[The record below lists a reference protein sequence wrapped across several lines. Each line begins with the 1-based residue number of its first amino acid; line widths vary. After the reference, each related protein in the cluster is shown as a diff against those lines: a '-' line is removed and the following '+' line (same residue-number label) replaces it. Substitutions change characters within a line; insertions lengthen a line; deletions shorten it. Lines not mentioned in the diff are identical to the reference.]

1 MQVYIIQSAICKIPY
16 NLVLVKKFFFWI
28 LVWSLKRKGW
38 YVMIMCFPK
47 STSKWFFGGSQT
59 HWGSDHCREKIKVL
73 KDSKCIYQDPL
84 VYWLDSKDSVIST
97 IILFAIVY
105 YEELY
110 FLYFKRAL
118 VFNSQDLE
126 CEFWIIITGYSTLC
140 FQILV
145 KHSTS
150 RIK

>member
-1 MQVYIIQSAICKIPY
+1 M
-16 NLVLVKKFFFWI
+16 VKKFFIWI
-28 LVWSLKRKGW
+28 LFWSLKRKGW

-47 STSKWFFGGSQT
+47 STSKWFLVV
-59 HWGSDHCREKIKVL
+59 RRPIEVAIIVEKMFATSMY
-73 KDSKCIYQDPL
+73 SKCIYQDPF

-145 KHSTS
+145 KHSAS

>member
-1 MQVYIIQSAICKIPY
+1 MSWSCVSPNQLVNDFLVVRRPIEVAIIVEKMFA
-16 NLVLVKKFFFWI
+16 
-28 LVWSLKRKGW
+28 
-38 YVMIMCFPK
+38 
-47 STSKWFFGGSQT
+47 TSMY
-59 HWGSDHCREKIKVL
+59 
-73 KDSKCIYQDPL
+73 SKCIYQDQF

-150 RIK
+150 RIKYSSLKNLENWN

>member
-1 MQVYIIQSAICKIPY
+1 MSWSCVSPNQLVNDFLVVRRPIEVAIIVEKMFA
-16 NLVLVKKFFFWI
+16 
-28 LVWSLKRKGW
+28 
-38 YVMIMCFPK
+38 
-47 STSKWFFGGSQT
+47 TSMY
-59 HWGSDHCREKIKVL
+59 
-73 KDSKCIYQDPL
+73 SKCIYQDPF

-105 YEELY
+105 YGELF

-150 RIK
+150 RIKYSSLKNLENWN

>member
-16 NLVLVKKFFFWI
+16 NLVLVKKFFIWI

-47 STSKWFFGGSQT
+47 STSKWFFGG
-59 HWGSDHCREKIKVL
+59 KIKVL

>member
-1 MQVYIIQSAICKIPY
+1 M
-16 NLVLVKKFFFWI
+16 VKKFFIWI
-28 LVWSLKRKGW
+28 LFWSLKRKGW

-59 HWGSDHCREKIKVL
+59 HWGSDHCRENVFFSTMIATSMY
-73 KDSKCIYQDPL
+73 SKCIYQDPF

-105 YEELY
+105 YEEMY

>member
-1 MQVYIIQSAICKIPY
+1 MSWSCVSPNQLVNDFLVVRRPIEVAII
-16 NLVLVKKFFFWI
+16 VKKMFA
-28 LVWSLKRKGW
+28 
-38 YVMIMCFPK
+38 
-47 STSKWFFGGSQT
+47 TSMY
-59 HWGSDHCREKIKVL
+59 
-73 KDSKCIYQDPL
+73 SKCIYQDPF

-110 FLYFKRAL
+110 FLYFKRAF

-150 RIK
+150 RIKYSSLKNLENWN

>member
-1 MQVYIIQSAICKIPY
+1 MSWSRVSPNQLVNDFLVVRRPIEVAIIVEKMFA
-16 NLVLVKKFFFWI
+16 
-28 LVWSLKRKGW
+28 
-38 YVMIMCFPK
+38 
-47 STSKWFFGGSQT
+47 TSMY
-59 HWGSDHCREKIKVL
+59 
-73 KDSKCIYQDPL
+73 SKCIYQDQF

-150 RIK
+150 RIKYSSLKNLENWN

>member
-1 MQVYIIQSAICKIPY
+1 MSWSCVSPNQLVNDFLVVRRPIEVAIIVEKMFA
-16 NLVLVKKFFFWI
+16 
-28 LVWSLKRKGW
+28 
-38 YVMIMCFPK
+38 
-47 STSKWFFGGSQT
+47 TSMY
-59 HWGSDHCREKIKVL
+59 
-73 KDSKCIYQDPL
+73 SKCIYQDQF

-110 FLYFKRAL
+110 FFKRAL

>member
-1 MQVYIIQSAICKIPY
+1 M
-16 NLVLVKKFFFWI
+16 VKKFFIWI
-28 LVWSLKRKGW
+28 LFWSLKRKGW

-47 STSKWFFGGSQT
+47 STSKWFLVV
-59 HWGSDHCREKIKVL
+59 RRPIEVAIIVEKMFATSMY
-73 KDSKCIYQDPL
+73 SKCIYQDPF

>member
-1 MQVYIIQSAICKIPY
+1 MSWSRVSPNQLVNDFLVVRRPIEVAIIVEKMFA
-16 NLVLVKKFFFWI
+16 
-28 LVWSLKRKGW
+28 
-38 YVMIMCFPK
+38 
-47 STSKWFFGGSQT
+47 TSMY
-59 HWGSDHCREKIKVL
+59 
-73 KDSKCIYQDPL
+73 SKCIYQDPF

-150 RIK
+150 RIKYSSLKNLENWN